1 MLMNNVFSFLD
12 FEPNAQQKVALQQIT
27 DFIKSDN
34 DVFILKGS
42 AGTGKT
48 SIVKAITTHLTNSDI
63 NQRIAAPTGRAAMI
77 IGSKTG
83 QSSKT
88 MHSQI
93 YTPEKIKNGG
103 GVRLI
108 RKTNQEKAMTIF
120 LVDEASMVSN
130 ILTKSENFFVSKPL
144 LEDYI
149 DYVKQGNKDNKI
161 IFIGD
166 KFQLPP
172 VNETFSP
179 ALSPKFLSKH
189 FELKSV
195 EYELTQVMRQ
205 DEGSG
210 ILRTATFIRDLLER
224 GISNSPISIDRE
236 KYPSNALNR
245 YLTEFDVND
254 INKVI
259 AICHSNRDVNYWN
272 NWIRQ
277 QLGLSSSILA
287 NDDII
292 VTQNTWLNN
301 SGDWVYKGEYG
312 KIIELETTIEKYAN
326 LNFADA
332 KIEYATSNGE
342 SKIISTKVLL
352 DSLNTR
358 YGILDEEKEK
368 QLFAEVMK
376 HNPQFRTSQNN
387 ADDKYLG
394 AIRLKHGY
402 ATTCHKA
409 QGGEWDNVL
418 IHPWTIGKDLK
429 WTYTAIT
436 RAKKE
441 VYSYAA

>member
-1 MLMNNVFSFLD
+1 MLMTDILTFLD
-12 FEPNAQQKVALQQIT
+12 FQPNAQQKTALERISS
-27 DFIKSDN
+27 FVKSDN

-48 SIVKAITTHLTNSDI
+48 SIVKAITSYLNEEGL
-63 NQRIAAPTGRAAMI
+63 NLRVAAPTGRAAMI
-77 IGSKTG
+77 IGNKTG
-83 QSSKT
+83 QRSKT

-108 RKTNQEKAMTIF
+108 RKTNQEKAFTVFI
-120 LVDEASMVSN
+120 VDEASMVSN
-130 ILTKSENFFVSKPL
+130 VLSKSENFFVSKPL
-144 LEDYI
+144 LEDYL
-149 DYVKQGNKDNKI
+149 DFVKQGNGQNKI

-172 VNETFSP
+172 VNESFSP
-179 ALSPKFLSKH
+179 ALSPNFLKKQFGLSGEEC
-189 FELKSV
+189 ELS
-195 EYELTQVMRQ
+195 QVMRQ
-205 DEGSG
+205 DEDSD
-210 ILRTATFIRDLLER
+210 ILQIATGIRDLLER
-224 GISNSPISIDRE
+224 GISNAQINLDRE
-236 KYPSNALNR
+236 QYPTYALNR
-245 YLTEFDVND
+245 YLTEFDIDN
-254 INKVI
+254 INKVT
-259 AICHSNRDVNYWN
+259 AICYSNRDVNYWN
-272 NWIRQ
+272 KWIRQ
-277 QLGLSSSILA
+277 KLGLSSSILT
-287 NDDII
+287 NDDIV

-312 KIIELETTIEKYAN
+312 KVVEIDSSVEKYAN
-326 LNFADA
+326 LSFVDA
-332 KIEYATSNGE
+332 KISYATSGSE
-342 SKIISTKVLL
+342 SKVISTKILL
-352 DSLNTR
+352 DSLNAR

-368 QLFAEVMK
+368 YLFAEVMK
-376 HNPQFRTSQNN
+376 HNPQFRASQNN

-418 IHPWTIGKDLK
+418 IHPWSIGRDLK
-429 WTYTAIT
+429 WTYTAVT

>member
-12 FEPNAQQKVALQQIT
+12 FEPNVQQKIAVQQIT
-27 DFIKSDN
+27 DFVNSDK
-34 DVFILKGS
+34 DIFILKGS

-48 SIVKAITTHLTNSDI
+48 SIVKAITTYLTNSNI
-63 NQRIAAPTGRAAMI
+63 NQKIAAPTGRAAMI
-77 IGSKTG
+77 IGNKTG

-93 YTPEKIKNGG
+93 YTPEKVKNGG
-103 GVRLI
+103 GVRLV
-108 RKTNQEKAMTIF
+108 RKTNKEKAITIF

-130 ILTKSENFFVSKPL
+130 VLTKSENFFVSKPL

-149 DYVKQGNKDNKI
+149 DYVKQGNSANKI

-172 VNETFSP
+172 VNESFSP
-179 ALSPKFLSKH
+179 ALSP
-189 FELKSV
+189 EYLKKYFGLISL

-210 ILRTATFIRDLLER
+210 ILTTATFIRDLLEK

-236 KYPSNALNR
+236 NYASNALNR
-245 YLTEFDVND
+245 YLSTFDTND
-254 INKVI
+254 ISKVT

-272 NWIRQ
+272 NWIRRE
-277 QLGLSSSILA
+277 LGISSSILT

-312 KIIELETTIEKYAN
+312 KIIEIDNSIERYAN
-326 LNFADA
+326 LNFANA
-332 KIEYATSNGE
+332 KIEYATSNGK
-342 SKIISTKVLL
+342 SKVISTKVLL

-376 HNPQFRTSQNN
+376 HNPEFRSSQNN

>member
-1 MLMNNVFSFLD
+1 MNNVSSFLD
-12 FEPNAQQKVALQQIT
+12 FEPNQQQKTALEQIT
-27 DFIKSDN
+27 EFIKQDKKN
-34 DVFILKGS
+34 VFILKGS

-48 SIVKAITTHLTNSDI
+48 SIMKRITALLTNSNI

-77 IGSKTG
+77 IGNKTG
-83 QSSKT
+83 QNSKT

-93 YTPEKIKNGG
+93 YIPKKIKNGG

-108 RKTNQEKAMTIF
+108 RKINQEKAFTIF

-130 ILTKSENFFVSKPL
+130 IVSKSENFFVSKPL

-149 DYVKQGNKDNKI
+149 DYVKQGNSDNKI

-172 VNETFSP
+172 VNESFSP
-179 ALSPKFLSKH
+179 ALNQKFLSEH
-189 FELKSV
+189 FDIKCM

-205 DEGSG
+205 DESSS
-210 ILRTATFIRDLLER
+210 ILGTATYIRDLLER
-224 GISNSPISIDRE
+224 GISNSPIQIDRE
-236 KYPSNALNR
+236 KYSLKALNR
-245 YLTEFDVND
+245 YLSEFD
-254 INKVI
+254 INNIDKVI
-259 AICHSNRDVNYWN
+259 AICFSNRDVNYWN
-272 NWIRQ
+272 NWIRKE
-277 QLGLSSSILA
+277 LGLSSSALTT
-287 NDDII
+287 NDII

-301 SGDWVYKGEYG
+301 SGDWVHKGEYG
-312 KIIELETTIEKYAN
+312 KIIEVDSSVERYAN
-326 LNFADA
+326 LSFTDA

-342 SKIISTKVLL
+342 LKIIEAKVLL

-358 YGILDEEKEK
+358 YGNLEQEKETE
-368 QLFAEVMK
+368 LFAEVMK
-376 HNPQFRTSQNN
+376 HNSKFRASQNN

-418 IHPWTIGKDLK
+418 IHPWKIGNDLR

-436 RAKKE
+436 RAKKD
-441 VYSYAA
+441 VYSYIA

>member
-1 MLMNNVFSFLD
+1 MLMTDILTFLD
-12 FEPNAQQKVALQQIT
+12 FQPNAQQKSALERISS
-27 DFIKSDN
+27 FVKSDN
-34 DVFILKGS
+34 DVYILKGS

-48 SIVKAITTHLTNSDI
+48 SIVKVITTYLNEEGI
-63 NQRIAAPTGRAAMI
+63 NLRVAAPTGRAAMI
-77 IGSKTG
+77 IGNKTG
-83 QSSKT
+83 QRSKT

-108 RKTNQEKAMTIF
+108 RKTNQEKAFTVFI
-120 LVDEASMVSN
+120 VDEASMVSN
-130 ILTKSENFFVSKPL
+130 VLSKSENFFVSKPL
-144 LEDYI
+144 LEDYL
-149 DYVKQGNKDNKI
+149 DFVKQGNGQNKI

-179 ALSPKFLSKH
+179 ALSPNFLKKQFGLSGEEC
-189 FELKSV
+189 ELS
-195 EYELTQVMRQ
+195 QVMRQ
-205 DEGSG
+205 AENSD
-210 ILRTATFIRDLLER
+210 ILQIATRIRDLLEK
-224 GISNSPISIDRE
+224 GVSNAQINLDRE
-236 KYPSNALNR
+236 RYPSYALNR
-245 YLTEFDVND
+245 YLTEFDIDN
-254 INKVI
+254 INKVT
-259 AICHSNRDVNYWN
+259 AICCSNRDVNYWN

-277 QLGLSSSILA
+277 ELGLSSSLLT
-287 NDDII
+287 NDDIV

-312 KIIELETTIEKYAN
+312 KIFEIDSSVEKYAN
-326 LNFADA
+326 LSFVNA
-332 KIEYATSNGE
+332 KISYATSGSD
-342 SKIISTKVLL
+342 SKVISTKVLL
-352 DSLNTR
+352 DSLSTR
-358 YGILDEEKEK
+358 YGILEEEKEK
-368 QLFAEVMK
+368 HLFAEVMK

-418 IHPWTIGKDLK
+418 IHPWSIGRDLK
-429 WTYTAIT
+429 WTYTAVT

>member
-1 MLMNNVFSFLD
+1 MLMNNVFPFLD

-34 DVFILKGS
+34 DIFILKGS

-48 SIVKAITTHLTNSDI
+48 SIVKAITTHLGNSNI

-77 IGSKTG
+77 IGSKTR

-108 RKTNQEKAMTIF
+108 RKTNQEKALTIF

-130 ILTKSENFFVSKPL
+130 VLTKSENFFVSKPL

-149 DYVKQGNKDNKI
+149 AYVKQGNKDNKI

-179 ALSPKFLSKH
+179 ALSPKFLSEH
-189 FELKSV
+189 FNLKSE

-224 GISNSPISIDRE
+224 GISNSSVSIDRE
-236 KYPSNALNR
+236 KYPSYALNR
-245 YLTEFDVND
+245 YLTEFDAND

-277 QLGLSSSILA
+277 KLGFSSSILS
-287 NDDII
+287 NDDIV

-312 KIIELETTIEKYAN
+312 KIIEIDTAIEKYAN

-332 KIEYATSNGE
+332 KIEYATANGE
-342 SKIISTKVLL
+342 FKLISTKILL
-352 DSLNTR
+352 DSINTR
-358 YGILDEEKEK
+358 YGILEEEKEK

-376 HNPQFRTSQNN
+376 HNPQFRSSQNN

-436 RAKKE
+436 RARKE

>member
-1 MLMNNVFSFLD
+1 MLMTDIFTFLD
-12 FEPNAQQKVALQQIT
+12 FNPNTQQKTALGQIVS
-27 DFIKSDN
+27 FIKSDN

-48 SIVKAITTHLTNSDI
+48 TIVKAITSYLNEEGI
-63 NQRIAAPTGRAAMI
+63 NLRIAAPTGRAAMI
-77 IGSKTG
+77 IGNKTG
-83 QSSKT
+83 QRSKT

-108 RKTNQEKAMTIF
+108 RKTNQEKGKTVFI
-120 LVDEASMVSN
+120 VDEASMVTNVLS
-130 ILTKSENFFVSKPL
+130 KSENFFVSKPL

-149 DYVKQGNKDNKI
+149 DYLKQGNQQNKV

-179 ALSPKFLSKH
+179 ALNPEFLNKQ
-189 FELKSV
+189 FGLRGE

-205 DEGSG
+205 DENSE
-210 ILRTATFIRDLLER
+210 ILEIATGIRDLLKK
-224 GISNSPISIDRE
+224 GISNSHISLDRE
-236 KYPSNALNR
+236 RYPSYALNR
-245 YLTEFDVND
+245 YLAEFDSNK
-254 INKVI
+254 INKVT
-259 AICHSNRDVNYWN
+259 AICYSNRDVNYWN
-272 NWIRQ
+272 SWIRQ
-277 QLGLSSSILA
+277 KLGLSTNILT
-287 NDDII
+287 NDDIV

-312 KIIELETTIEKYAN
+312 KVIELDTSIEKYAN
-326 LNFADA
+326 LRFANA
-332 KIEYATSNGE
+332 KIEYAASGNE
-342 SKIISTKVLL
+342 SKVISTKVLL
-352 DSLNTR
+352 DSLETR
-358 YGILDEEKEK
+358 YGILNVEKEK
-368 QLFAEVMK
+368 HLFAEVMK
-376 HNPQFRTSQNN
+376 HNPKFRTSQNN

-418 IHPWTIGKDLK
+418 VHPWSIGKDLK
-429 WTYTAIT
+429 WTYTAVT
-436 RAKKE
+436 RAKRE

>member
-1 MLMNNVFSFLD
+1 MTDIFNFLD
-12 FEPNAQQKVALQQIT
+12 FVPNAQQKTALGSIT
-27 DFIKSDN
+27 DFIESDN
-34 DVFILKGS
+34 DVFVLKGS

-48 SIVKAITTHLTNSDI
+48 SIVKAVTSYLNKVGI
-63 NQRIAAPTGRAAMI
+63 NLRIAAPTGRAALI
-77 IGSKTG
+77 IGNKTG
-83 QSSKT
+83 QRSKT

-103 GVRLI
+103 GVRLV
-108 RKTNQEKAMTIF
+108 RKTNQERATTVFII
-120 LVDEASMVSN
+120 DESSMVSN
-130 ILTKSENFFVSKPL
+130 ILSKSENFFVSKPL

-149 DYVKQGNKDNKI
+149 DYVKQGNIQNKV

-172 VNETFSP
+172 VNESFSP
-179 ALSPKFLSKH
+179 ALNLKFLNQQ
-189 FELKSV
+189 FGLLGE
-195 EYELTQVMRQ
+195 EFELTQVMRQ
-205 DEGSG
+205 DENSE
-210 ILRTATFIRDLLER
+210 ILEIATSIRNLLER
-224 GISNSPISIDRE
+224 GISNSHISIARE
-236 KYPSNALNR
+236 RYPSFAIKR
-245 YLTEFDVND
+245 YLAEFDSND
-254 INKVI
+254 INKI
-259 AICHSNRDVNYWN
+259 TAICYSNRDVNYWN

-277 QLGLSSSILA
+277 QLGLSSKILT
-287 NDDII
+287 NDDIV

-312 KIIELETTIEKYAN
+312 KVVEIDSSIEKYAN
-326 LNFADA
+326 LSFVNA
-332 KIEYATSNGE
+332 KIEYSSLGN
-342 SKIISTKVLL
+342 SKKIILTKILL

-358 YGILDEEKEK
+358 YGILEEESEK
-368 QLFAEVMK
+368 QLYAEVMK
-376 HNPQFRTSQNN
+376 HNPQFRTSQSN

-418 IHPWTIGKDLK
+418 IHPYSIGRDLN
-429 WTYTAIT
+429 WTYTAVT

>member
-1 MLMNNVFSFLD
+1 MNNGFSFLD
-12 FEPNAQQKVALQQIT
+12 FEPNVQQKDALQQIT

-48 SIVKAITTHLTNSDI
+48 SIIKVITNYLTNHHI

-77 IGSKTG
+77 IGSKTKC
-83 QSSKT
+83 SSKT

-103 GVRLI
+103 GIRLI
-108 RKTNQEKAMTIF
+108 RKTNQEKAITIF

-130 ILTKSENFFVSKPL
+130 IITKSENFFVSKPL

-149 DYVKQGNKDNKI
+149 DYVKQGNKYNKI

-179 ALSPKFLSKH
+179 ALNPKFLSNH
-189 FELKSV
+189 FGLKCV

-205 DEGSG
+205 DEESV
-210 ILRTATFIRDLLER
+210 ILRTATFIRDLLEK
-224 GISNSPISIDRE
+224 GISNYPISIERE

-245 YLTEFDVND
+245 YLAEFDIND

-272 NWIRQ
+272 NLIRQ

-287 NDDII
+287 NNDII

-312 KIIELETTIEKYAN
+312 KVIEIDTLIEKYAG
-326 LNFADA
+326 LNFVDA
-332 KIEYATSNGE
+332 KIEYATSKGE
-342 SKIISTKVLL
+342 SKIILTKVLL
-352 DSLNTR
+352 DSLFTR

-368 QLFAEVMK
+368 RLFAEVMK
-376 HNPQFRTSQNN
+376 HNPRFRISQNN

-409 QGGEWDNVL
+409 QGGEWDSVL